1 MTFLSHSV
9 RDFRLKMMRDLMKRD
24 RLDALIFTT
33 ADFFQFATNFY
44 VDVQP
49 WERPILACVTLE
61 GEPQAIMNEL
71 STHHMMMAKERGH
84 VWVKDVQFYSEHP
97 KVAERQFLLPQLPE
111 MIAEFLRKL
120 GLSSSRI
127 GVDGSF
133 SVLARAAATLPEL
146 KLIPSLEAMRSLRWV
161 KHAEELEVMREAASL
176 SDFVQERYR
185 ENIRPGRLVQE
196 LDYQMAV
203 CMVEEGARRFPGAN
217 LEVMRCW
224 TLSGPA
230 SASPHGD
237 GASCGARIKRGDV
250 LVNIVI
256 PRLNGIVVENER
268 TWFAGEP
275 SEDQRRYY
283 EVARAANEA
292 AAAAA
297 VTGRPV
303 SGIDAAAQNVIEAGG
318 CGKFIRH
325 RTGHGMGI
333 LGHEY
338 PEDMAFN
345 NRALLENEVYSAEPG
360 IYIYGLGGFRMD
372 DTVVVGRSPEI
383 LTKAPKNIKS
393 QIVG

>member
-33 ADFFQFATNFY
+33 ADFFQFATNFQ

-133 SVLARAAATLPEL
+133 SALARAAATLPEL
-146 KLIPSLEAMRSLRWV
+146 KLIPSLDAMRSLRWV

-196 LDYQMAV
+196 PDSWLFAWWR
-203 CMVEEGARRFPGAN
+203 ARFRAK
-217 LEVMRCW
+217 RK
-224 TLSGPA
+224 
-230 SASPHGD
+230 
-237 GASCGARIKRGDV
+237 SCD
-250 LVNIVI
+250 
-256 PRLNGIVVENER
+256 
-268 TWFAGEP
+268 AG
-275 SEDQRRYY
+275 
-283 EVARAANEA
+283 
-292 AAAAA
+292 
-297 VTGRPV
+297 
-303 SGIDAAAQNVIEAGG
+303 
-318 CGKFIRH
+318 H
-325 RTGHGMGI
+325 
-333 LGHEY
+333 
-338 PEDMAFN
+338 
-345 NRALLENEVYSAEPG
+345 
-360 IYIYGLGGFRMD
+360 
-372 DTVVVGRSPEI
+372 
-383 LTKAPKNIKS
+383 
-393 QIVG
+393 

>member
-33 ADFFQFATNFY
+33 ADFFQFATNFH

-84 VWVKDVQFYSEHP
+84 VWVKDVQFYAEHP

-133 SVLARAAATLPEL
+133 SALARAAATLP
-146 KLIPSLEAMRSLRWV
+146 
-161 KHAEELEVMREAASL
+161 
-176 SDFVQERYR
+176 
-185 ENIRPGRLVQE
+185 RL
-196 LDYQMAV
+196 
-203 CMVEEGARRFPGAN
+203 
-217 LEVMRCW
+217 
-224 TLSGPA
+224 
-230 SASPHGD
+230 
-237 GASCGARIKRGDV
+237 KRGDV

-303 SGIDAAAQNVIEAGG
+303 SGIDAAAQNVIEAAG

-333 LGHEY
+333 LVPEA

-360 IYIYGLGGFRMD
+360 IYVYGLGGFRMD
-372 DTVVVGRSPEI
+372 DTVVAGRSPEI
-383 LTKAPKNIKS
+383 LTKAPKDIKS

>member
-33 ADFFQFATNFY
+33 ADFFQFATNFH

-84 VWVKDVQFYSEHP
+84 VWVKDVQFYAEHP

-133 SVLARAAATLPEL
+133 SALARAAATLPEL
-146 KLIPSLEAMRSLRWV
+146 KLIPSLEGMRTLRWV
-161 KHAEELEVMREAASL
+161 KHAEELEVMHEAASL
-176 SDFVQERYR
+176 SDFVQKRYR
-185 ENIRPGRLVQE
+185 DNIRPGRLVQE

-224 TLSGPA
+224 TLSGPN
-230 SASPHGD
+230 SS
-237 GASCGARIKRGDV
+237 
-250 LVNIVI
+250 
-256 PRLNGIVVENER
+256 
-268 TWFAGEP
+268 
-275 SEDQRRYY
+275 
-283 EVARAANEA
+283 
-292 AAAAA
+292 
-297 VTGRPV
+297 VTGPATAWEYWVTNIRRIWPSTTARCWRTKSIPPSPAFTSMDWEV
-303 SGIDAAAQNVIEAGG
+303 SGWTT
-318 CGKFIRH
+318 RSS
-325 RTGHGMGI
+325 
-333 LGHEY
+333 
-338 PEDMAFN
+338 
-345 NRALLENEVYSAEPG
+345 SADRRR
-360 IYIYGLGGFRMD
+360 F
-372 DTVVVGRSPEI
+372 
-383 LTKAPKNIKS
+383 
-393 QIVG
+393 

>member
-33 ADFFQFATNFY
+33 ADFFQFATNFH

-84 VWVKDVQFYSEHP
+84 VWVKDVQFYAEHP

-133 SVLARAAATLPEL
+133 SALTRAAATLPEL
-146 KLIPSLEAMRSLRWV
+146 KLIPSLEGMRTLRWV

-203 CMVEEGARRFPGAN
+203 CMVEEGCPPISGSQSGSHAVLDTERSCLGLAPWRRRVLRGQDQAGRCARQHRD
-217 LEVMRCW
+217 
-224 TLSGPA
+224 PA
-230 SASPHGD
+230 VERYS
-237 GASCGARIKRGDV
+237 RGERAH
-250 LVNIVI
+250 LVC
-256 PRLNGIVVENER
+256 R
-268 TWFAGEP
+268 
-275 SEDQRRYY
+275 
-283 EVARAANEA
+283 
-292 AAAAA
+292 
-297 VTGRPV
+297 
-303 SGIDAAAQNVIEAGG
+303 
-318 CGKFIRH
+318 
-325 RTGHGMGI
+325 
-333 LGHEY
+333 
-338 PEDMAFN
+338 
-345 NRALLENEVYSAEPG
+345 RAL
-360 IYIYGLGGFRMD
+360 
-372 DTVVVGRSPEI
+372 GRSAQVLRSRTCRE
-383 LTKAPKNIKS
+383 
-393 QIVG
+393 